1 MTVRPIRPSILDR
14 LPPRKPPANRLA
26 ELREY
31 ADGLA
36 LRAEYL
42 SQGNVKDLEDIVK
55 ALDEL
60 RDLREWAKA
69 HTNVDVTNE
78 KPMPKR
84 RQTNHASKAP
94 KPKRVA

>member
-1 MTVRPIRPSILDR
+1 MSVRPIRPSILDR

-42 SQGNVKDLEDIVK
+42 GQGSVKDLEDIVK

-69 HTNVDVTNE
+69 HTNVDEVPKNE
-78 KPMPKR
+78 KPMPKSGR
-84 RQTNHASKAP
+84 ANKAP
-94 KPKRVA
+94 RPKRVA